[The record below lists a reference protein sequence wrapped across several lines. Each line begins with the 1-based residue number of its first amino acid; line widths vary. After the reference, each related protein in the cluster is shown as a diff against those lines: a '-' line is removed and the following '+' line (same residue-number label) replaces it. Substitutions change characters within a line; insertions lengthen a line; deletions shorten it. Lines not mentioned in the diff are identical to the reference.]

1 MNKMKRL
8 LLSKAANPSFKFTYL
23 LIILLLLGT
32 YSCRNDDCSDSQPI
46 EPPPLRF
53 TLVNQAG
60 SNLVTN
66 QNSLLHPD
74 SIKLF
79 VEGNAIKLQKSYDGG
94 LGGYVFETDD
104 FYTLLLGKQ
113 SLTFDLYLSRNDT
126 DTLVVG
132 FEKRY
137 KCGTWIEFTTLF
149 YNRERVF
156 PSIEKGYMLTLQKK

>member
-1 MNKMKRL
+1 MKELKFNLLQKVASPPFKLNYLLVIL
-8 LLSKAANPSFKFTYL
+8 LLSAA
-23 LIILLLLGT
+23 
-32 YSCRNDDCSDSQPI
+32 YSCKNDDCSDSQPL

-74 SIKLF
+74 SIRLF
-79 VEGNAIKLQKSYDGG
+79 VEDNAIELQKSYDNEA
-94 LGGYVFETDD
+94 GGYVFETDG
-104 FYTLLLGKQ
+104 FYTYLKRE
-113 SLTFDLYLSRNDT
+113 SLTFSLYLNKDDT

-132 FEKRY
+132 FKEYY

-149 YNRERVF
+149 YNRERVY
-156 PSIEKGYMLTLQKK
+156 PSIEKRYLLTLQKK